1 MFATVTHLL
10 SALKNDEAG
19 FVISAELILVSTICI
34 IGLVVGLTEVS
45 YGVNQE
51 LEDVGSAV
59 GSVNQSFYYSGVT
72 GYKGRAVGSLYGDA
86 YDTCDSQFNLSCE
99 SGAVSEGDGYG
110 QGGGHGHSGS
120 Y

>member
-1 MFATVTHLL
+1 MYSAFTH
-10 SALKNDEAG
+10 ALYALRHDEAG
-19 FVISAELILVSTICI
+19 FVISAELILVSTICV
-34 IGLVVGLTEVS
+34 IGLVVGLTEIS

-72 GYKGRAVGSLYGDA
+72 GFKGRAVGSLFADA

-99 SGAVSEGDGYG
+99 SGAASEGTYAYGGGYG
-110 QGGGHGHSGS
+110 YGN

>member
-1 MFATVTHLL
+1 MINVFH
-10 SALKNDEAG
+10 ALRADEAG
-19 FVISAELILVSTICI
+19 FVISAELILVATICV
-34 IGLVVGLTEVS
+34 IGLVVGLTEIS

-99 SGAVSEGDGYG
+99 SGAQSEGSYGYG
-110 QGGGHGHSGS
+110 NGYGGYGS